1 MASLK
6 KVIWKLIEIWFSE
19 EMMIDDLADCLEH
32 YQGICSISDPQE
44 LRSIEEVIKKY
55 ENFRK
60 LIENAKAKEK
70 KKKWF

>member
-32 YQGICSISDPQE
+32 YQSICSVSDP
-44 LRSIEEVIKKY
+44 
-55 ENFRK
+55 
-60 LIENAKAKEK
+60 
-70 KKKWF
+70 